1 MGDTISAQRKK
12 YDAMAKELLAH
23 KEVIANILKYAV
35 RDFKGY
41 SVPEIITF
49 LSGEPEIGVEY
60 VDDSITSKIDAAG
73 SESVSINEGA
83 RTFDIKFKVNV
94 PGKNESAD
102 LIINIEAQTDFSP
115 GYTLEKRG
123 IYYLSRL
130 ISSQYDVEFKGS
142 DFNKLK
148 KVYSIWICLNPSK
161 EYQNTIAE
169 YCFEQSRIIGEP
181 PDDKTRYD
189 LMSLIMVNL
198 GSKDKNY
205 DGLIKMLDYLLKEV
219 MVDKVKALQALEKEF
234 HIPIISVNKEV
245 DDMCNLSSG
254 IYRKGIDEGI
264 EQGIEKGIEQGI
276 EKGIE
281 QGIEKGLEQGIIKGK
296 IEVVDSLL
304 ADGFSLER
312 ALEIVKI
319 SQEAYAQY
327 KASLT
332 EK

>member
-1 MGDTISAQRKK
+1 
-12 YDAMAKELLAH
+12 
-23 KEVIANILKYAV
+23 
-35 RDFKGY
+35 
-41 SVPEIITF
+41 
-49 LSGEPEIGVEY
+49 
-60 VDDSITSKIDAAG
+60 
-73 SESVSINEGA
+73 
-83 RTFDIKFKVNV
+83 
-94 PGKNESAD
+94 
-102 LIINIEAQTDFSP
+102 
-115 GYTLEKRG
+115 
-123 IYYLSRL
+123 
-130 ISSQYDVEFKGS
+130 
-142 DFNKLK
+142 
-148 KVYSIWICLNPSK
+148 
-161 EYQNTIAE
+161 
-169 YCFEQSRIIGEP
+169 
-181 PDDKTRYD
+181 
-189 LMSLIMVNL
+189 
-198 GSKDKNY
+198 
-205 DGLIKMLDYLLKEV
+205 
-219 MVDKVKALQALEKEF
+219 LEKEF

-319 SQEAYAQY
+319 SKEAYAQY